1 MRQNKRHIQFIGML
15 AIITA
20 LLVSACT
27 TNPSSTTED
36 EQPKIFTKEAFEK
49 AIAEKGIVIL
59 TKEQRDLLDIVY
71 LDDESILEKTTTCI
85 NKSPSSGSYIFV
97 LQACKSTDN
106 ITAYGVPYKQV
117 EFTQSFTDVDAIN
130 SRSIEV
136 TTERSSP
143 YALLQDSTYS
153 TGATTNL
160 VPPTFVAIYPDA
172 DTFTFTNTN
181 VFTSSGVGFSDT
193 ITQSVTF

>member
-1 MRQNKRHIQFIGML
+1 ML
-15 AIITA
+15 TVITA

-27 TNPSSTTED
+27 TNPNGVIED
-36 EQPKIFTKEAFEK
+36 EQPKVFTKEAFEK
-49 AIAEKGIVIL
+49 AITEKGIVIL
-59 TKEQRDLLDIVY
+59 TKEQRDLMDIVY
-71 LDDESILEKTTTCI
+71 LDNEQDRKKTTTCT
-85 NKSPSSGSYIFV
+85 NRTFDTGNYIF
-97 LQACKSTDN
+97 LTKACKSTDN

-117 EFTQSFTDVDAIN
+117 EFSQSFTDVDAIY

-153 TGATTNL
+153 AGSTANL

-181 VFTSSGVGFSDT
+181 IFSSSIVGFSDT